1 MPDTGDLL
9 IDSAPT
15 LALNLAPNVPD
26 TGDLLIDSAPTLAL
40 NLAPNVP
47 DTGDLL
53 IDSQS
58 FLVSNTSFNV
68 PTTGDLLI
76 DSKAYRDNNLS
87 ANPPV
92 DPLGVNIEGLGT
104 SAYLGISRVLVQGLL
119 LREVLLARN
128 RPSRYNIDNFFSISE
143 LTVMSP
149 FDVRLMLNIGNKYQL
164 GNSGV
169 NEYSEGNVTGL
180 AAPEN
185 IVGYYGKNVS
195 DEMYDSFGKSRTYA
209 ITYAQDL
216 QNKYGTMNT
225 SDYDFQNRIQASIG
239 EGIFGTSTTSPK
251 GGVFEAPSTP
261 VYKTWLK
268 ASEVGSITDAIRNY
282 NLARNLYNTKRIQPG
297 SLESLTALQANNDEG
312 FQDLILQTIG
322 HWSGNEGVGSQQ
334 KSNLTPTSVIV
345 ANDGAYIKGGSPE
358 NLLRPEQA
366 QEMEIGTAAS
376 MMAQTVPGNSLMD
389 TEFKAGNRGV
399 KHIMRTIRNGEV
411 YTVGFASNYD
421 VQREKKYTIGMN
433 GDGSPKVARQ
443 KFTIENPYRPGN
455 AKSVLFYLENFSSGQ
470 GFYFPPYIH
479 SYSDSYGANWNEI
492 HFLGRPEPI
501 FTYNNSSREGTISFI
516 VLTDYSQGLTI
527 GTDYNS
533 DSLGPVKI
541 NKSIRNF
548 TAKDVAQNK
557 ERKLAS
563 SEKNAQ
569 ISETNTGIQQW
580 SQKVKENTNNGNIS
594 DAAVSQGNVEE
605 YKKLLNSLEKEK
617 QDLANSLNTSSN
629 YSETNPINGNVNTLL
644 ITKRSGDSGDGDIDT
659 KAEDSV
665 KRINEMIK
673 SLAFQPS
680 FFSGDKVDFK
690 TKMDFLA
697 KLTRPAKADQCSG
710 FSFTKPPVCRIRLG
724 DWWNNDIVVTTVNFS
739 YEDSPWTL
747 DDTGVVQPM
756 WATVNMNFKFVGPF
770 GGQSGS
776 PVLSDDVG
784 GFYGPRI

>member
-1 MPDTGDLL
+1 
-9 IDSAPT
+9 
-15 LALNLAPNVPD
+15 
-26 TGDLLIDSAPTLAL
+26 
-40 NLAPNVP
+40 
-47 DTGDLL
+47 
-53 IDSQS
+53 
-58 FLVSNTSFNV
+58 
-68 PTTGDLLI
+68 
-76 DSKAYRDNNLS
+76 
-87 ANPPV
+87 
-92 DPLGVNIEGLGT
+92 
-104 SAYLGISRVLVQGLL
+104 
-119 LREVLLARN
+119 
-128 RPSRYNIDNFFSISE
+128 
-143 LTVMSP
+143 MSP
-149 FDVRLMLNIGNKYQL
+149 FDARLLLNVGNKYQL

-195 DEMYDSFGKSRTYA
+195 DEIEKSLAKSENYFVFYSKA
-209 ITYAQDL
+209 L
-216 QNKYGTMNT
+216 QAKYGTMDINYANAQITNSVIIGGGLYST
-225 SDYDFQNRIQASIG
+225 SSI
-239 EGIFGTSTTSPK
+239 SPK
-251 GGVFEAPSTP
+251 GGGFLDNKDIPSFDW
-261 VYKTWLK
+261 VKT
-268 ASEVGSITDAIRNY
+268 SQVGSITDAIRNY
-282 NLARNLYNTKRIQPG
+282 NLARNLYNTQGVQLG
-297 SLESLTALQANNDEG
+297 SLDSVTIFKANNDEG
-312 FQDLILQTIG
+312 FQDLIAQTIG
-322 HWSGNEGVGSQQ
+322 DWSGNKRVGSQR
-334 KSNLTPTSVIV
+334 KSNLTPASVII
-345 ANDGAYIKGGSPE
+345 ANNGAYIGSPE
-358 NLLRPEQA
+358 NLLRPEQG
-366 QEMEIGTAAS
+366 QGMEIGSAAS

-399 KHIMRTIRNGEV
+399 KYIMRTIRNGEV
-411 YTVGFASNYD
+411 STVGFAKNYD
-421 VQREKKYTIGMN
+421 VQNEKKYIIGMN

-443 KFTIENPYRPGN
+443 KFTIANPYRPGN
-455 AKSVLFYLENFSSGQ
+455 AKSVLFYLENFSSEQ
-470 GFYFPPYIH
+470 RFYFPPYIH

-533 DSLGPVKI
+533 DSLGPVTI
-541 NKSIRNF
+541 NNSIRNF
-548 TAKDVAQNK
+548 TDNDVARNK
-557 ERKLAS
+557 SKQFNQEENLAQQQVVINTIQQQTQIIDNGTSAGANNSSDEAVAS
-563 SEKNAQ
+563 SIIA
-569 ISETNTGIQQW
+569 
-580 SQKVKENTNNGNIS
+580 
-594 DAAVSQGNVEE
+594 DAF
-605 YKKLLNSLEKEK
+605 KDLHSLEKSLNIA
-617 QDLANSLNTSSN
+617 LANANSSSN

-724 DWWNNDIVVTTVNFS
+724 DWWNNDIVVSTVNFS

-756 WATVNMNFKFVGPF
+756 WATVSMNFKFVGPF